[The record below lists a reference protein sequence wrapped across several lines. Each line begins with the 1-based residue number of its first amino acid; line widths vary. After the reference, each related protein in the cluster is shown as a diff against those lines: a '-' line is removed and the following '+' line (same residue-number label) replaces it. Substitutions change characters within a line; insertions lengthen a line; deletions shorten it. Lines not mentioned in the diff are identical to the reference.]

1 MSETQSDTQH
11 SARAEI
17 ERLPLD
23 ADMMAALQ
31 DPAHPGHKAAS
42 AHRNGL
48 YARAYGG
55 DAPPDDGGEIAAEDS
70 FLRQPAAPEDYR
82 FDPVP
87 PSLQHDADLEE
98 KARGWFHEAGAP
110 PWLARNVA
118 REWNRA
124 LENLPDE
131 ARQAEDAAATEK
143 SLRRLWGDA
152 YDGKIAAARSVVEA
166 LKSDDVF
173 GLLDRSGLANNEYL
187 IRQLASLAEH
197 RRRNADAA

>member
-1 MSETQSDTQH
+1 MTNKTHASADE
-11 SARAEI
+11 ARAEI
-17 ERLPLD
+17 ERLPLA

-31 DPAHPGHKAAS
+31 DPAHPGHSAAS
-42 AHRNGL
+42 AHRNDL

-55 DAPPDDGGEIAAEDS
+55 DQTLDGDDVSADNT
-70 FLRQPAAPEDYR
+70 FLKEPAAPEDYR

-87 PSLQHDADLEE
+87 PSLPHDVQLEQ

-124 LENLPDE
+124 LEDPPDE
-131 ARQAEDAAATEK
+131 ARQAADAAATEK

-152 YDGKIAAARSVVEA
+152 YDSKVAAARSVVDA
-166 LKSDDVF
+166 LKSDDVPA
-173 GLLDRSGLANNEYL
+173 LLDRSGLANNEYL
-187 IRQLASLAEH
+187 IRQLAALVEH
-197 RRRNADAA
+197 RGRRSNAA